1 MATCPQCNT
10 SSRTD
15 PTAMILTPTLLPVE
29 PVDRFSLAGVM
40 PKMTARAGHRL
51 TCRCGWTTVGQM
63 VDGHL
68 IPTTTEG

>member
-1 MATCPQCNT
+1 
-10 SSRTD
+10 
-15 PTAMILTPTLLPVE
+15 MILTPTLLPVE